1 MNVCIETSD
10 SLIYPLHFRHYLAPN
25 ERFISLMLA
34 ELFLLAKLPEI
45 NAAPRPSD
53 YVRLPGIGQKRYG
66 SLQMDR
72 AKKHIMKNTSVGHWL
87 KDKRWGKISEMGNYE
102 RFDNGWLFGLSLGFS
117 SRELAAEFAARCQRL
132 ALASSARPFHHFSW
146 L

>member
-34 ELFLLAKLPEI
+34 ELFLLAKLPET

-66 SLQMDR
+66 S
-72 AKKHIMKNTSVGHWL
+72 
-87 KDKRWGKISEMGNYE
+87 GKEAYHE
-102 RFDNGWLFGLSLGFS
+102 EYLSW
-117 SRELAAEFAARCQRL
+117 
-132 ALASSARPFHHFSW
+132 ALAEGQALGEDFGNGE